1 MNKRQRKKHFPRS
14 MTFSDL
20 TLSVTKWTFNESI
33 GELAVLDIVNAVEE
47 KDSIIYASVYF
58 SSIGHKELNRVI
70 PRSQVRVQGYISPAD
85 GTPPSIEHSL
95 AVLKD
100 AVAKFVTDIFWQAN
114 TVHLAITHY
123 EVNPRTYRKTITKVT
138 PDM

>member
-1 MNKRQRKKHFPRS
+1 MNKRQRKKHLPRS

-20 TLSVTKWTFNESI
+20 TLTVTKWTFNESI
-33 GELAVLDIVNAVEE
+33 GELAFLDIANAVEQ
-47 KDSIIYASVYF
+47 KDSVIYASINF
-58 SSIGHKELNRVI
+58 SSLVRKELNRVI
-70 PRSQVRVQGYISPAD
+70 PRSQIRVRGYISPAD
-85 GTPPSIEHSL
+85 GTPPSIAHSL

-100 AVAKFVTDIFWQAN
+100 VVDKFSTDIFWQAN
-114 TVHLAITHY
+114 TIYSTITHY

>member
-14 MTFSDL
+14 MTSSDL
-20 TLSVTKWTFNESI
+20 TLSVTKWTFNESM
-33 GELAVLDIVNAVEE
+33 GELAVHDIVNAVEK

-58 SSIGHKELNRVI
+58 TSIGRKDLDRVI

-85 GTPPSIEHSL
+85 GTPSSIAHSL

-100 AVAKFVTDIFWQAN
+100 VVAKFSTDIFWQAN
-114 TVHLAITHY
+114 TVLLTITHY